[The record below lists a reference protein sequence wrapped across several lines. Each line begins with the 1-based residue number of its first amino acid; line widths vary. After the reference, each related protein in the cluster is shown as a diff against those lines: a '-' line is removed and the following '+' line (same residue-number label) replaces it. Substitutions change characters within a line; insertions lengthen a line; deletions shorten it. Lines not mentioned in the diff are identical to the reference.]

1 MKKMIK
7 KTYESPRMKVMP
19 IADTGIMCASGGDS
33 ASTGDGG
40 VDGDGSKEAEGKYN
54 FKLLD

>member
-19 IADTGIMCASGGDS
+19 IADTGIMCASGGEG
-33 ASTGDGG
+33 ATIELG
-40 VDGDGSKEAEGKYN
+40 VNPPENVEGKYN

>member
-1 MKKMIK
+1 MRK
-7 KTYESPRMKVMP
+7 KTYLIPRVKVMP

-33 ASTGDGG
+33 TTPESGGD
-40 VDGDGSKEAEGKYN
+40 DGDGSKNAEGKYN

>member
-1 MKKMIK
+1 MRK
-7 KTYESPRMKVMP
+7 KTYLIPRVKVMP